1 MDKINFEEVFP
12 ILIFTCTINI
22 RAPYRH
28 SRACTPVTYIY
39 ATRDSPTPQSGSLAR
54 GQHLDKA
61 VALRLGGHH
70 YQGQTMLISSPGEL
84 CKQAAADIPV
94 ARCLWGSFEG
104 THNFYTHRLLSTGL
118 GLNSKEEPWIYRMG
132 LDLNTGSR
140 RYSNLNHTRLQRHS
154 RHSSTACGGEAIN
167 LNVQQP
173 FTESNTQRGFEVQ
186 HLRRF
191 CKWGEHNIYLQ
202 TPVNHSHP
210 FDYIRCSRNVS
221 SLMLTEVDL
230 LFMRTR
236 QSQCYICLYCTKSFE
251 NGAALFHA

>member
-1 MDKINFEEVFP
+1 MPPKLLQP
-12 ILIFTCTINI
+12 H
-22 RAPYRH
+22 RA
-28 SRACTPVTYIY
+28 S
-39 ATRDSPTPQSGSLAR
+39 
-54 GQHLDKA
+54 GQHPQEA
-61 VALRLGGHH
+61 AALRSGRHH
-70 YQGQTMLISSPGEL
+70 YQGQTTLISSPGEFS
-84 CKQAAADIPV
+84 KQAAEDIPV
-94 ARCLWGSFEG
+94 ACCLWGNFEG
-104 THNFYTHRLLSTGL
+104 THIFCTHRLLSTGL
-118 GLNSKEEPWIYRMG
+118 GLSSKDAPWIYRMG

-140 RYSNLNHTRLQRHS
+140 RYSNINHTRLQRHKWTLQQYVEDKQS
-154 RHSSTACGGEAIN
+154 IWM
-167 LNVQQP
+167 QP

-210 FDYIRCSRNVS
+210 FDYIRYSRNVS